1 MNLEHWIER
10 GYELLLIYGPRLIAA
25 IIIWIVGSWFAQI
38 ILKWLKKGM
47 EKAGYDVSIQ
57 DFLLNLIYWAFKI
70 LLIIIVLSTMGIE
83 STSFVAVLASAG
95 LAVGLA
101 LQGSLSNFAG
111 GVLILIIKPFRV
123 GDFISAQGVDGTV
136 KAITIFNTK
145 LATSGNQVAIL
156 PNGKLSNENIINYSA
171 EGTRR
176 DSITYSISYESNI
189 KIAKEV
195 ILNLV
200 NEQPQVLQD
209 EGKKPMVVVSE
220 LAENSV
226 NITLRFWA
234 KNADF
239 WNLHWL
245 FLEEGKLRLEAQGI
259 DLPYP
264 QRKIHVVTT
273 KED

>member
-25 IIIWIVGSWFAQI
+25 IIIWIVGSWFSQI

-47 EKAGYDVSIQ
+47 EKADNDVSIQ

>member
-25 IIIWIVGSWFAQI
+25 IIIWIVGSWFSQI

-47 EKAGYDVSIQ
+47 EKADYDVSIQ

-189 KIAKEV
+189 KVAKEV

>member
-1 MNLEHWIER
+1 
-10 GYELLLIYGPRLIAA
+10 GPRLIAA
-25 IIIWIVGSWFAQI
+25 IIIWIVGSWFSQI

-171 EGTRR
+171 E
-176 DSITYSISYESNI
+176 D
-189 KIAKEV
+189 
-195 ILNLV
+195 
-200 NEQPQVLQD
+200 
-209 EGKKPMVVVSE
+209 
-220 LAENSV
+220 
-226 NITLRFWA
+226 
-234 KNADF
+234 
-239 WNLHWL
+239 
-245 FLEEGKLRLEAQGI
+245 
-259 DLPYP
+259 
-264 QRKIHVVTT
+264 RKR
-273 KED
+273 